1 MSSEAGRGSRL
12 RAAFER
18 LDHLHN
24 VTYFAARVWSVVICA
39 SYSVSYN
46 GGVSVWRVPLPE
58 ATGSSG
64 ELWPTTPG
72 TAPCGRRTVCFRPR
86 RCSIASFAAASAFSR
101 SASTTTPVSIWLL
114 SSPSKIHQRQIIPRR
129 RGYFRRRYRKLWW
142 GNSMDRVCPAHPT
155 ITRRVSFFHRSND
168 GQKGMGMLCQT
179 RTFAS
184 QMTNGRTLRIRKRSG
199 SFWPCLERA
208 GPACH

>member
-1 MSSEAGRGSRL
+1 MSSGAGRGSRL

-24 VTYFAARVWSVVICA
+24 VTHFAARVWSVVICA

-155 ITRRVSFFHRSND
+155 ITRRLDPHLIHPHLIPDAAALVAPPYA
-168 GQKGMGMLCQT
+168 QT
-179 RTFAS
+179 F
-184 QMTNGRTLRIRKRSG
+184 RIRSCDLTKPSAKSR
-199 SFWPCLERA
+199 FNL
-208 GPACH
+208 